1 MDSQTTPVDYSIE
14 TENLSLWY
22 GDFQALIDVNVRIP
36 DGQITSLIGPS
47 GCGKSTLLR
56 CFNRVN
62 ERYGNVTTKGK
73 IEVLGKNV
81 YDPDVSLPELRKAV
95 GMVFQRP
102 NPLPISVYEN
112 ILFGLRIHSPIGRL
126 TRTESDQI
134 VEDALTSVFLWE
146 DLKDKLKARAT
157 SLQLEQQQKL
167 CIARLLP
174 LKPKIIL
181 MDEPCSSLDAKGTL
195 AVEELIEALAGT
207 YTFLIVTHNMAQ
219 ARRVSKECIFMFLGE
234 LIEHRETQ
242 ALFQTPQ
249 HPKTEDYVQMRYG

>member
-1 MDSQTTPVDYSIE
+1 MEKNIHSIE

-22 GDFQALIDVNVRIP
+22 GDFQALIDVSVNIP
-36 DGQITSLIGPS
+36 TGKITSLIGPS
-47 GCGKSTLLR
+47 GCGKTTLLR

-62 ERYGNVTTKGK
+62 ERYGNVTTEGEIK
-73 IEVLGKNV
+73 ILGKNI
-81 YDPDVSLPELRKAV
+81 YDPDVSLLELRKTV

-112 ILFGLRIHSPIGRL
+112 ILFGLRIHSPFRSL
-126 TRTESDQI
+126 NRTQADEI
-134 VEDALTSVFLWE
+134 VEEALTAVFLWD
-146 DLKDKLKARAT
+146 DLKDKLKTLAT

-174 LKPKIIL
+174 LKPQVIL
-181 MDEPCSSLDAKGTL
+181 MDEPCSALDAKGTL
-195 AVEELIEALAGT
+195 AVEELMSVLAGS

-219 ARRVSKECIFMFLGE
+219 AKRVSDECIYMFLGE

-242 ALFQTPQ
+242 ALFETPE
-249 HPKTEDYVQMRYG
+249 HPKTADYVQMRYG

>member
-1 MDSQTTPVDYSIE
+1 MEANNYSIE

-22 GDFQALIDVNVRIP
+22 GDFQALIDVSVKIP
-36 DGQITSLIGPS
+36 DGKITSLIGPS
-47 GCGKSTLLR
+47 GCGKTTLLR

-62 ERYGNVTTKGK
+62 ERYGNVTTKGE
-73 IEVLGKNV
+73 INILGKNI
-81 YDPDVSLPELRKAV
+81 YDPDVSLLELRKTV

-102 NPLPISVYEN
+102 NPLPISVYDN
-112 ILFGLRIHSPIGRL
+112 ILFGLRIHSPFRSL
-126 TRTESDQI
+126 SRTASDEI

-146 DLKDKLKARAT
+146 DLKDKLKTKAT

-174 LKPKIIL
+174 LKPQIIL
-181 MDEPCSSLDAKGTL
+181 MDEPCSALDAKGTL
-195 AVEELIEALAGT
+195 AVEELMDVLAGS

-219 ARRVSKECIFMFLGE
+219 ARRVSTECIYMFLGE

-242 ALFQTPQ
+242 ALFDDPE
-249 HPKTEDYVQMRYG
+249 HPKTADYVQMRYG